1 MAGNSRK
8 PKSNSARHR
17 GAATIADIAREAG
30 VSKMTVSRV
39 LSAPLTVR
47 EETRERVVRIIAELH
62 YTPNRSARMLS
73 GARQLRFGLLHNNP
87 RSSYIMDFLMGAIE
101 QASLMDVQLIA
112 RGCRLGEDDAAML
125 NSLIGSGIDAII
137 LTPPLC
143 DSPVLLDLVR
153 GCDLPG
159 LLVSTDAG
167 ETTISSIFIDETAAA
182 REMTEHLLALG
193 HRRIGFI
200 AGEPALAAS
209 HARQAGFVAALD
221 AAGVALDPALV
232 AQGDFTY
239 RTGLDAADRLLTLPE
254 RPTAILASND
264 DMAAAAVMTARRL
277 GLDVPAQLSV
287 CGFDDSWIATATY
300 PELTTIRQPIAE
312 MATRGVMLLAELA
325 QVLDDGDRTARH
337 VMMPHELIVR
347 GSATSVPEPERP

>member
-17 GAATIADIAREAG
+17 GVATIADIAREAG

-39 LSAPLTVR
+39 ISAPLTVR
-47 EETRERVVRIIAELH
+47 KETRERVARIIAELH

-87 RSSYIMDFLMGAIE
+87 RSSYIMDFLMSAIE

-112 RGCRLGEDDAAML
+112 RGCQLGNDDAAML
-125 NSLIGSGIDAII
+125 NSLINSGVDAII

-143 DSPVLLDLVR
+143 DSAVLRDMVR
-153 GCDLPG
+153 DSDLPG

-167 ETTISSIFIDETAAA
+167 ETTISSVALDETAAA

-209 HARQAGFVAALD
+209 HARQDGFVAALE
-221 AAGVALDPALV
+221 AAGIAPEPALI

-239 RTGLDAADRLLTLPE
+239 RSGLQATDQLLALPE
-254 RPTAILASND
+254 RPTAIFASND
-264 DMAAAAVMTARRL
+264 DMAAAAVMTARRH

-300 PELTTIRQPIAE
+300 PELTTIRQPIAD
-312 MATRGVMLLAELA
+312 MARRGVMLLAELA
-325 QVLDDGDRTARH
+325 QSQDDGDRTARH
-337 VMMPHELIVR
+337 LMMPHELIVR
-347 GSATSVPEPERP
+347 GSAATLRPR